1 MNKMAVFVEGYTEV
15 VFVDRLIEEIASE
28 NAVQIQWRRISGG
41 TSCPR
46 TNHQLKAAAP
56 NTGQKHF
63 VVIHDCGGD
72 DAVKSRMMEEYQH
85 LADAGYSRIICI
97 RDVYP
102 RFSHAEI
109 PALEAGLQKYV
120 KSKPIVVDFILSI
133 MELEAWFL
141 AECSHFQRID
151 PTLTVTAIH
160 SSLRFDPEEEDMQLR
175 PEPAEDLA
183 RCYALAGKTY
193 DKYNASQTVE
203 ALSFEDVYLKLVEK
217 FPSLGRLVRVIEEFL
232 KQT

>member
-28 NAVQIQWRRISGG
+28 SAVQIQWRRISGG

-46 TNHQLKAAAP
+46 TNHQLKAAGP
-56 NTGQKHF
+56 NTGQNHF

-72 DAVKSRMMEEYQH
+72 DAVKSRMMEEYPQ
-85 LADAGYSRIICI
+85 LADAGYSKVLCI

-102 RFSHAEI
+102 RFTRAEI

-120 KSKPIVVDFILSI
+120 RRKPIVVDFILSI

-141 AECSHFQRID
+141 AECSHFPRID
-151 PTLTVTAIH
+151 PAITIATIR
-160 SSLRFDPEEEDMQLR
+160 SSLGFDPEHEDMQLR
-175 PEPAEDLA
+175 PEPAEDLT
-183 RCYALAGKTY
+183 RCYALGGKKY

-203 ALSFEDVYLKLVEK
+203 ALSFEEIYLNLAVK
-217 FPSLGRLVRVIEEFL
+217 FPSLARLVGVIEEFL
-232 KQT
+232 KS

>member
-15 VFVDRLIEEIASE
+15 VFVDRLIGEIASE

-41 TSCPR
+41 SSCPR
-46 TNHQLKAAAP
+46 TNHQLKAAGP
-56 NTGQKHF
+56 STGQNHF

-72 DAVKSRMMEEYQH
+72 DAVKSRMMEEYQQ
-85 LADAGYSRIICI
+85 LADAGYSKVICI

-102 RFSHAEI
+102 RFTHAEI

-120 KSKPIVVDFILSI
+120 RRKPIVVDFILSI

-141 AECSHFQRID
+141 AECSHFSKID
-151 PTLTVTAIH
+151 PAITVAAIR
-160 SSLRFDPEEEDMQLR
+160 SSLGFDPEAEDMQQR

-183 RCYALAGKTY
+183 RCYALGGKKY

-203 ALSFEDVYLKLVEK
+203 ALSFEGIYLNLVAK
-217 FPSLGRLVRVIEEFL
+217 FPSLARLVAVIEEFL
-232 KQT
+232 KS

>member
-15 VFVDRLIEEIASE
+15 VFVDRLLGEIASE

-46 TNHQLKAAAP
+46 TNHQLKAAGP

-72 DAVKSRMMEEYQH
+72 DAVKSRMMEEYPQ

-102 RFSHAEI
+102 RFTYAEI

-120 KSKPIVVDFILSI
+120 KKKPIVVDFILSI

-141 AECSHFQRID
+141 AQCSHFSKID
-151 PTLTVTAIH
+151 PAITLAAIR
-160 SSLRFDPEEEDMQLR
+160 SSLGFDPSHEDMQLR

-183 RCYALAGKTY
+183 NCYALGGKKY

-203 ALSFEDVYLKLVEK
+203 ALSFEDIYLNLVAK
-217 FPSLGRLVRVIEEFL
+217 FPSLARLVQVIEEFL
-232 KQT
+232 RS